1 MDYLEYKNYLAHHGI
16 EGQKWGRRRF
26 QNEDGSLT
34 PEGRAHYGVGEA
46 ENRGPSNTQGSYTS
60 KSSSS
65 SAIQKVPEEVYGE
78 GGKKKM
84 SPETKKKI
92 LIGAGITAGVL
103 AATGVTVYAVKN
115 GKAKNL
121 VDNSLES
128 LSGEKLDE
136 VVNKSTDEN
145 GTISLDKYKK
155 EKSKAIKENAEKA
168 AEKVAEKVTNNSD
181 GAAKKGFEKIA
192 GEAAQNAKDRIEGFD
207 AGKAKQDAKKKSA
220 WQKFTDATGAVNKA
234 VQKVTAPFDNINNS
248 VTKATGTIKNTAKTV
263 GGVAGTVAAVKGT
276 VKGIQKVKEREE
288 KEQIIDDLEDR
299 EFDQHVELRE
309 QQLEK
314 NQKKIN
320 KNKR

>member
-192 GEAAQNAKDRIEGFD
+192 GEAAQNAKDRIEGYG
-207 AGKAKQDAKKKSA
+207 AGKAKQDAKKKST